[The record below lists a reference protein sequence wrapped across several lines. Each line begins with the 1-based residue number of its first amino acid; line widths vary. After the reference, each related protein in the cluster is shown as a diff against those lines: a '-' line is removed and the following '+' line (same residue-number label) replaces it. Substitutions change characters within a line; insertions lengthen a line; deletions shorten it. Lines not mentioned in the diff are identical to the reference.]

1 MMIIALEGGVC
12 SGKTTL
18 CCRLQE
24 KGFMHVNE
32 HMTFLS
38 PQDWERFGQIDPV
51 HRIDFLL
58 AVEEKRQALMAR
70 FLDMGQNIVLDRT
83 FLSLYAFEYAKGR
96 FEKAEEFKEKRKS
109 FLNPD
114 MILFL
119 SVDEQTRRRRSMQ
132 RGDSFTAESDFFL
145 QDSFNNGLKSFFKE
159 NQSYF
164 NVRFLDSSHLTSD
177 GICPLV
183 CAPQKVSSF
192 PIGEC
197 YDKSRLY

>member
-18 CCRLQE
+18 CRQLQE
-24 KGFMHVNE
+24 KGFMHVSE

-38 PQDWERFGQIDPV
+38 PQDWERFECTDPV

-58 AVEEKRQALMAR
+58 GVEEKRQALMTR
-70 FLDMGQNIVLDRT
+70 LLDMGQNIVLDRT

-96 FEKAEEFKEKRKS
+96 FVKAEEFKEKRKS

-114 MILFL
+114 LILFL
-119 SVDEQTRRRRSMQ
+119 SVDEQTRRRRSAQ
-132 RGDSFTAESDFFL
+132 RGDSFTAASDFFL
-145 QDSFNNGLKSFFKE
+145 QDSFNDGLKSFFKK

-164 NVRFLDSSHLTSD
+164 NVCFLDSSHLTVD
-177 GICPLV
+177 ELCPLICV
-183 CAPQKVSSF
+183 PQKVSTF
-192 PIGEC
+192 PIGEF